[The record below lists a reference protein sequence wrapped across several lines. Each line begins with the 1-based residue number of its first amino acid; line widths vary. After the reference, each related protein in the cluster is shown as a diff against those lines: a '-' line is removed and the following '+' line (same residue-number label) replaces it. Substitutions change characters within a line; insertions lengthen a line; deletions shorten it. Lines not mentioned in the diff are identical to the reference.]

1 MADVWCGRANRIFVD
16 VISKAKKPWFW
27 CIKSKSCVSPRRN
40 YHFWGFSKLPNYFD
54 LHCFDVSSKTRN
66 PLILVQEMKKQ
77 VFRLGENA
85 FFCNSTCYLWI
96 DEVGT
101 TCQTTLQTTFIQ
113 GNDVETKQQDLS
125 YEEQRAIDRPSYKL
139 ILLKPPA
146 DILWWFF
153 SHSNC
158 SCSSRNVCG
167 SGLSRVERQHHMNTY
182 CLTDGCIVECH
193 VYMHIT
199 AHTETG
205 PLTLQV
211 HMNVNTCPTPP
222 HPTPPMST
230 CT

>member
-1 MADVWCGRANRIFVD
+1 
-16 VISKAKKPWFW
+16 
-27 CIKSKSCVSPRRN
+27 
-40 YHFWGFSKLPNYFD
+40 
-54 LHCFDVSSKTRN
+54 
-66 PLILVQEMKKQ
+66 MKKQ

-158 SCSSRNVCG
+158 ACSSRNVCG

-199 AHTETG
+199 EHTETGPLTLQVHMNVNRCPTPPHPTHVYMHITAHTETG

-211 HMNVNTCPTPP
+211 HMNVNRCPTPP